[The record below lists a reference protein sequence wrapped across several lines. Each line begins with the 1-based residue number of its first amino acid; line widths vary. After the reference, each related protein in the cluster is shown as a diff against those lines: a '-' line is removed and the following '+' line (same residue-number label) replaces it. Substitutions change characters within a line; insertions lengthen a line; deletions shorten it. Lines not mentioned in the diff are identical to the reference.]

1 MNSKTRRKR
10 VFCIVIVILI
20 LFGSVITIFA
30 LNNWFLGDV
39 NSDGLT
45 SATDISIIRQYVC
58 KMISVSSEQENAGDV
73 NGDGKLNILDANY
86 IRLLI
91 NDKID
96 GFPTCIVKFV
106 DYDDRLISIQK
117 VLSGESAT
125 APDEPQRPGYIFD
138 GWLGN
143 YLNVNSSITIV
154 AKYRVAPS
162 SHTVTFVNYDNS
174 VISEQVVPRGGKAV
188 LPATPQRE
196 GYFFTGWSGAFDNVL
211 SDNIVTATFTPNT
224 SPNIFAIDSHV
235 VSPGDSFT
243 LKLQM
248 QGAVA
253 IAGFDMNLMYDSEVI
268 ELVSID
274 KEFSY
279 DVIANTAQLGTVT
292 FNWGSASNKT
302 SSGKT
307 IFEITFKV
315 KSDTE
320 ATDTIITMNKTEA
333 VRIPNGGGAAV
344 GADITL
350 TEAVVNIN

>member
-1 MNSKTRRKR
+1 MNCKTRRKR
-10 VFCIVIVILI
+10 VLCIFIAILI
-20 LFGSVITIFA
+20 LVGSAFTVFA
-30 LNNWFLGDV
+30 LSNWFLGDV
-39 NSDGLT
+39 NSDRMT
-45 SATDISIIRQYVC
+45 NASDVMIIRQYVC
-58 KMISVSSEQENAGDV
+58 KMLSVNSEEENAGDV

-96 GFPTCIVKFV
+96 SFPTCIVKFV

-138 GWLGN
+138 GWIGN

-162 SHTVTFVNYDNS
+162 SHTITFVNYDNS

-224 SPNIFAIDSHV
+224 SPNIFAI
-235 VSPGDSFT
+235 
-243 LKLQM
+243 
-248 QGAVA
+248 A
-253 IAGFDMNLMYDSEVI
+253 SEQ
-268 ELVSID
+268 
-274 KEFSY
+274 
-279 DVIANTAQLGTVT
+279 A
-292 FNWGSASNKT
+292 
-302 SSGKT
+302 
-307 IFEITFKV
+307 
-315 KSDTE
+315 
-320 ATDTIITMNKTEA
+320 
-333 VRIPNGGGAAV
+333 
-344 GADITL
+344 
-350 TEAVVNIN
+350 